1 METPKV
7 IYLQEPTKFR
17 TEKEYDNDVAYFSE
31 DAVRDAVIDMLN
43 YANIDNYDE
52 AMAYLINKL
61 KGKQQ

>member
-7 IYLQEPTKFR
+7 ISIGNTTWSEELVDGWPI
-17 TEKEYDNDVAYFSE
+17 YFSE
-31 DAVRDAVIDMLN
+31 DAVREAVIDMLN
-43 YANIDNYDE
+43 YANTDNYDE